1 MSAGTR
7 ENRLVGCM
15 VREARLQHG
24 LTQEE
29 LSRRLQNDG
38 SPRATRSWLSRIESG
53 EIALKAWDLLHLRSI
68 LGRDFEDHFWK
79 LFLIRNST
87 PLSRRRRFAQKSGN
101 QE

>member
-15 VREARLQHG
+15 VREARLQGG

-29 LSRRLQNDG
+29 LSRRLQKDG
-38 SPRATRSWLSRIESG
+38 SPKATRSWLSRIESG

-68 LGRDFEDHFWK
+68 LGPDFEEHFWK
-79 LFLIRNST
+79 LFPVRNSPS
-87 PLSRRRRFAQKSGN
+87 PLRRSRLARRFGHQK
-101 QE
+101 